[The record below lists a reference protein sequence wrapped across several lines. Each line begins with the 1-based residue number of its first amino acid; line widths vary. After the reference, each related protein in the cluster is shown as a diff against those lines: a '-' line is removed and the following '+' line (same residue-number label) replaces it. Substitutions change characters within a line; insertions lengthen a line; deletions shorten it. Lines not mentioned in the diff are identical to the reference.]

1 MLSSTSHSVRPHIR
15 PESTLTLFGTFMCE
29 ITDGDGKQFS
39 DIEPAITECQGLGM
53 EIPPYSS
60 RNGDE

>member
-1 MLSSTSHSVRPHIR
+1 
-15 PESTLTLFGTFMCE
+15 MCE

-39 DIEPAITECQGLGM
+39 DLEPAITECQGLGM

-60 RNGDE
+60 RNGGE